1 MAETWSLWV
10 AGIPKSARPGTIV
23 VSRTTG
29 RPFLRKR
36 NTAWATR
43 IAEAAQAAA
52 PPALLD
58 GPLAATLVFRLPR
71 PVSGPA
77 AKRAWPTVRPDVE
90 RLASGVLDAL
100 QGIVFPD
107 DARIVRLELQK
118 VYDGAPGV
126 QITVARVDE
135 PPLEQKERYR

>member
-1 MAETWSLWV
+1 MAEQWNLWV

-23 VSRTTG
+23 VSHTTG

-36 NTAWATR
+36 NTGWATR

-58 GPLAATLVFRLPR
+58 GPLMATLVFRLPR

-100 QGIVFPD
+100 QGIVFRD
-107 DARIVRLELQK
+107 DALIVRLQLVK

-126 QITVARVDE
+126 QITVAQVDE
-135 PPLEQKERYR
+135 PPPTRKERHR